1 MSRAFRPHRL
11 IVAQATIGLFALA
24 ALALTP
30 PVQGRMMI
38 VSLNGQSSGEIAAW
52 AVRDEVRIV
61 GTGPL
66 PGSLIVQADAG
77 ALAGK
82 ALRHGNI
89 VLAAPVAGCWRG
101 LAA

>member
-1 MSRAFRPHRL
+1 MSRAFRPYRL
-11 IVAQATIGLFALA
+11 IAAQAAIGVFALA

-30 PVQGRMMI
+30 PAHGRMMI
-38 VSLNGQSSGEIAAW
+38 VSLHGQSSGQIAAW
-52 AVRDEVRIV
+52 AVRDEVQMV
-61 GTGPL
+61 GSGPF

-82 ALRHGNI
+82 ALRHGDI
-89 VLAAPVAGCWRG
+89 VLAAPAAGCGWW